1 LMRECYVWGLV
12 DARKHLE
19 ELGVYSGYLK
29 KRTISSDEE
38 SLDRETNNYLSL
50 AGVRSS
56 RLGRLSISEGVMKQ
70 TFAIGIGG
78 AAGQGVATPGDIF
91 AKIFSRRG
99 LNLNAYNAY
108 QSIIRGGHT
117 FLTIRTGPEKV
128 TNMGDR
134 IDLFIPLNQ
143 DSMDRHLKLLT
154 AGAACIYNAETVKP
168 GAAGDGVQLCPLPV
182 SELADITR
190 NKVAQNTLAIGAGL
204 HMMGIGFAALEE
216 VLREQFKKK
225 GEAVVAE
232 NIGVARAGYDHAAAH
247 FAAFANPL
255 PKTENKYAILSGNV
269 AMAMGGAAAGV
280 KFYCAYPMSPS
291 TGVLHWMAAHA
302 RKAGIMVRQVEDEI
316 GVINMAIGAAQA
328 GVRAMCATSGG
339 GFALMSE
346 GLGMSAM
353 METPVVVINCQR
365 AGPSTGV
372 PTKTEQGDLWQMLGA
387 AFGDYPRIIAAPLD
401 IGDCFKLIPEIF
413 NLADRFQCPG
423 LVLCDLLL
431 SEGRLS
437 VHPKDLDFSP
447 PIDRG
452 ELITTAN
459 GNGAQSAAST
469 NGGYKRY
476 KITDSGVSPRAVPG
490 VPGHIHTVATD
501 EHQEDGVLISDEF
514 TNPVKRRAMMEKRM
528 RKVTGID
535 AAVAPPMLSGPR
547 DADVTL
553 IGWGST
559 KGVIEEAR
567 ELLNEQGIAANQL
580 QIRWLVPLHGE
591 AILEILRGSRHTI
604 IVENNY
610 SGQFARYLRS
620 ETSFVPS
627 GHIRKYDGEP
637 FMPHHI
643 VDAVKEQLAGNTK
656 LSVPMH
662 EIMV

>member
-1 LMRECYVWGLV
+1 M
-12 DARKHLE
+12 
-19 ELGVYSGYLK
+19 
-29 KRTISSDEE
+29 
-38 SLDRETNNYLSL
+38 N
-50 AGVRSS
+50 
-56 RLGRLSISEGVMKQ
+56 Q
-70 TFAIGIGG
+70 TFAVGIGG

-99 LNLNAYNAY
+99 LHLNAYNAY

-117 FLTIRTGPEKV
+117 FLTIRTGAEKV

-143 DSMDRHLKLLT
+143 DSMDRHLTLLT
-154 AGAACIYNAETVKP
+154 SGAACIYNADAIKP
-168 GAAGDGVQLCPLPV
+168 GAAASGVQLCPLPV
-182 SELADITR
+182 SQLADITR

-204 HMMGIGFAALEE
+204 HMMGIGFQALED
-216 VLREQFKKK
+216 VIREQFKKK
-225 GEAVVAE
+225 GDAVVNE
-232 NIGVARAGYDHAAAH
+232 NISVARAGYDYAAAK
-247 FAAFANPL
+247 FSAFANPL
-255 PKTENKYAILSGNV
+255 PKTETRYAILSGNT

-280 KFYCAYPMSPS
+280 KFYCAYPMSPA

-316 GVINMAIGAAQA
+316 GVINMAIGAAHA
-328 GVRAMCATSGG
+328 GVRSMCATSGG

-353 METPVVVINCQR
+353 METPVVVIDCQR

-387 AFGDYPRIIAAPLD
+387 AFGDYPRVIAAPLD
-401 IGDCFKLIPEIF
+401 IGDSFKLIPEMF
-413 NLADRFQCPG
+413 NLVDRFQCPG
-423 LVLCDLLL
+423 LVLADLLI

-437 VHPKDLDFSP
+437 VHPKDLDFNP

-452 ELITTAN
+452 ELITTSN
-459 GNGAQSAAST
+459 GNGTPAASAT
-469 NGGYKRY
+469 NGTYKRY
-476 KITDSGVSPRAVPG
+476 KFTESGISPRAVPG
-490 VPGHIHTVATD
+490 VAGHVHTAATD
-501 EHQEDGVLISDEF
+501 EHMEDGVLISDEY
-514 TNPVKRRAMMEKRM
+514 TNPIKRRAMMEKRM
-528 RKVTGID
+528 RKVAGIET
-535 AAVAPPMLSGPR
+535 AVPPPTLSGSR
-547 DADVTL
+547 NADVTL

-559 KGVIEEAR
+559 KGVIEEAC
-567 ELLNEQGIAANQL
+567 EILNEQGISANQL
-580 QIRWLVPLHGE
+580 QIRWLVPLHGD
-591 AILEILRGSRHTI
+591 AILEILKQSRHTI
-604 IVENNY
+604 IVENNF

-620 ETSFVPS
+620 ETSFVPN

-643 VDAVKEQLAGNTK
+643 VEAVKEQLAGKTK

>member
-1 LMRECYVWGLV
+1 MQ
-12 DARKHLE
+12 
-19 ELGVYSGYLK
+19 
-29 KRTISSDEE
+29 
-38 SLDRETNNYLSL
+38 
-50 AGVRSS
+50 
-56 RLGRLSISEGVMKQ
+56 Q

-99 LNLNAYNAY
+99 LSLNAYNAY

-117 FLTIRTGPEKV
+117 FLTIRTGAEKV
-128 TNMGDR
+128 SNIGDR
-134 IDLFIPLNQ
+134 IDLLIPLNQ
-143 DSMDRHLKLLT
+143 DSMDRHLRLLGP
-154 AGAACIYNAETVKP
+154 GAACIYNAETITP
-168 GAAGDGVQLCPLPV
+168 APAADGVQLCPLPV
-182 SELADITR
+182 SQLADITR

-204 HMMGIGFAALEE
+204 HMMGVGFQALEN
-216 VLREQFKKK
+216 VLGEQFKKK
-225 GEAVVAE
+225 GEAVVTE
-232 NIGVARAGYDHAAAH
+232 NVGIARAGYDYAAAH
-247 FAAFANPL
+247 FAAFPNPL
-255 PKTENKYAILSGNV
+255 PKTENRYAILSGNI

-316 GVINMAIGAAQA
+316 GVINMAIGAAHA

-353 METPVVVINCQR
+353 IETPVVVIDCQR

-387 AFGDYPRIIAAPLD
+387 AFGDYPRVIVAPLD
-401 IGDCFKLIPEIF
+401 ITDCFKVIPEIF
-413 NLADRFQCPG
+413 NLVDRFQCPG

-431 SEGRLS
+431 SEGRLG
-437 VHPKDLDFSP
+437 VDPKDLDFSP

-452 ELITTAN
+452 ELITNTH
-459 GNGAQSAAST
+459 GNGGGSAVGK
-469 NGGYKRY
+469 NGDYLRY
-476 KITDSGVSPRAVPG
+476 RNTESGISPRAIPG
-490 VPGHIHTVATD
+490 VAGYIYTAATD

-514 TNPVKRRAMMEKRM
+514 TNPAKRRTMMEKRM
-528 RKVTGID
+528 RKVAGIE
-535 AAVAPPMLSGPR
+535 AAVLPPMLSGPR
-547 DADVTL
+547 DAEVTL

-559 KGVIEEAR
+559 KGVIEEAC
-567 ELLNEQGIAANQL
+567 EILNEQGISANQL

-591 AILEILRGSRHTI
+591 AILEILEGTRHAI

-620 ETSFVPS
+620 ETSFVAD

-643 VDAVKEQLAGNTK
+643 VEAVKEQLAGKTK
-656 LSVPMH
+656 LSVPTH
-662 EIMV
+662 EILV